1 MATLLASLLL
11 IGLIVYAGYFA
22 WLNSVAATFDPR
34 SKMVVLYLW
43 KGMTSLSGWGW
54 QDLAIR
60 VRLWELVLFVAAGA
74 AVLGLLIGWRLG
86 RRGMRERE
94 DALRRAQTELSQAR
108 QQITQLQGQLLDAY
122 RQHELRLATLTEK
135 VLAITRAALPSAE
148 LQVEGLPLEEAPQ
161 LPERTPPEPPPS

>member
-1 MATLLASLLL
+1 
-11 IGLIVYAGYFA
+11 
-22 WLNSVAATFDPR
+22 
-34 SKMVVLYLW
+34 
-43 KGMTSLSGWGW
+43 
-54 QDLAIR
+54 
-60 VRLWELVLFVAAGA
+60 
-74 AVLGLLIGWRLG
+74 
-86 RRGMRERE
+86 MRERE

-122 RQHELRLATLTEK
+122 RQHELRLAALTEK